1 MKKLKGILIFLVV
14 VLVIAGAVRGGLM
27 LVKKKRAAEAK
38 LPKPVVY
45 DMRVKTMKPKVTH
58 AVLTLP
64 YLALTKS
71 NDDVKIS
78 SRMSGRVLY
87 IVDNGKMVKK
97 GEVIARL
104 DDKELKTK
112 LESLNFSIASIRS
125 QIKSKEIALKN
136 LLKTHQRT
144 KELLKVKGASKEQFE
159 KEQTGIEAIKAG
171 IETLQLK
178 IKEVVANKEAI
189 KNSLSYATIKA
200 PVNGTAQRLANVG
213 DIAMPGKPLVSI
225 SAKTNGYL
233 LVRLPANVRSK
244 EIIYKDKKY
253 ALSPLGT
260 TFNGLLEYVA
270 NIDEN
275 LVSNQTV
282 SIDVV
287 IYDANGYFMPHD
299 AVLDRDGQSSVVVI
313 ENHRAHAK
321 KVKVI
326 ANGEQGVVLD
336 GVNPKENVVV
346 AKQDILL
353 KLLGGIKVR
362 AID

>member
-1 MKKLKGILIFLVV
+1 MKKLLIFLVV
-14 VLVIAGAVRGGLM
+14 ILVIAGAVKGGLT
-27 LVKKKRAAEAK
+27 LVKRKRAAEAK

-45 DMRVKTMKPKVTH
+45 DMRVKTMHPKISHVL
-58 AVLTLP
+58 LTLP

-112 LESLNFSIASIRS
+112 LESLNFSIASLKS

-171 IETLQLK
+171 INTLKLK
-178 IKEVVANKEAI
+178 IKEVEANKDAI
-189 KNSLSYATIKA
+189 KNSLSYAIIKA
-200 PVNGTAQRLANVG
+200 PVSGIAQRLSNIG

-233 LVRLPANVRSK
+233 LVRLPANVESN
-244 EIIYKDKKY
+244 EIIYKKKKY
-253 ALSPLGT
+253 SLEPLGT

-275 LVSNQTV
+275 LASNQTV

-287 IYDANGYFMPHD
+287 IYDKNGYMLPHD
-299 AVLDRDGQSSVVVI
+299 ALLDRDGKSSIVVVKGA
-313 ENHRAHAK
+313 RANAK
-321 KVKVI
+321 EVKVV
-326 ANGEQGVVLD
+326 ANGEQGVVVE
-336 GVNPKENVVV
+336 GINPKESIVV

-362 AID
+362 AVK

>member
-1 MKKLKGILIFLVV
+1 MKKLLIFLVV
-14 VLVIAGAVRGGLM
+14 ILVIAGAVKGGLT
-27 LVKKKRAAEAK
+27 LVKRKRAAEAK

-45 DMRVKTMKPKVTH
+45 DMRVKTMHPKISHVL
-58 AVLTLP
+58 LTLP

-112 LESLNFSIASIRS
+112 LESLNFSIASLKS
-125 QIKSKEIALKN
+125 QIKSKKIALKN

-171 IETLQLK
+171 INTLKLK
-178 IKEVVANKEAI
+178 IKEVEANKDAI
-189 KNSLSYATIKA
+189 KNSLSYAIIKA
-200 PVNGTAQRLANVG
+200 PVSGIAQRLSNIG

-233 LVRLPANVRSK
+233 LVRLPANVESN
-244 EIIYKDKKY
+244 EIIYKKKKY
-253 ALSPLGT
+253 SLEPLGT

-275 LVSNQTV
+275 LASNQTV

-287 IYDANGYFMPHD
+287 IYDKNGYMLPHD
-299 AVLDRDGQSSVVVI
+299 ALLDRDGKSSIVVVKAA
-313 ENHRAHAK
+313 RANAK
-321 KVKVI
+321 EVKVV
-326 ANGEQGVVLD
+326 ANGEQGVVVE
-336 GVNPKENVVV
+336 GINPKESIVV

-362 AID
+362 AVK

>member
-1 MKKLKGILIFLVV
+1 MKKFLIFLIV
-14 VLVIAGAVRGGLM
+14 VLVIVGAVKGGLT
-27 LVKKKRAAEAK
+27 LVKRKRAAEAK
-38 LPKPVVY
+38 LPKPVTY

-58 AVLTLP
+58 AMLTLP

-104 DDKELKTK
+104 DDKDLKTK
-112 LESLNFSIASIRS
+112 LQSLNFSIASLKS
-125 QIKSKEIALKN
+125 QIKSKRIALKN

-200 PVNGTAQRLANVG
+200 PVNGIAQRLANVG

-225 SAKTNGYL
+225 SAQTNGYL
-233 LVRLPANVRSK
+233 LVRLPANVKSK
-244 EIIYKDKKY
+244 EIIYKKKKY
-253 ALSPLGT
+253 SLEPLGT
-260 TFNGLLEYVA
+260 TFNGLLQYVA

-287 IYDANGYFMPHD
+287 IYDANGYFLPHD
-299 AVLDRDGQSSVVVI
+299 ALLDRDGKSSVVVI
-313 ENHRAHAK
+313 KNARASAK
-321 KVKVI
+321 EVKVV
-326 ANGEQGVVLD
+326 ANGEQGVVVN
-336 GVNPKENVVV
+336 GVVPTQNIAV

-362 AID
+362 AIQ

>member
-1 MKKLKGILIFLVV
+1 MKKLLIFLVV
-14 VLVIAGAVRGGLM
+14 ILVIVGAIKGGLT
-27 LVKKKRAAEAK
+27 LVKRKRASEAK

-45 DMRVKTMKPKVTH
+45 DMRVKTIVPKISH
-58 AVLTLP
+58 ALLTLP
-64 YLALTKS
+64 YLAITKS

-87 IVDNGKMVKK
+87 IVDNGKSVKK
-97 GEVIARL
+97 GEVVAKI
-104 DDKELKTK
+104 DSKDLKTK
-112 LESLNFSIASIRS
+112 LQSLDFSISSLKS
-125 QIKSKEIALKN
+125 QINSKKIALKN

-144 KELLKVKGASKEQFE
+144 KELLKVKGATKEQFE
-159 KEQTGIEAIKAG
+159 KEQTAIEAIKAG
-171 IETLQLK
+171 INTLRLK
-178 IKEVVANKEAI
+178 IKEVATNKDAI

-200 PVNGTAQRLANVG
+200 PVSGITRRLANTG

-233 LVRLPANVRSK
+233 LVRLPANVESN
-244 EIIYKDKKY
+244 EIIYKKKKY
-253 ALSPLGT
+253 SLEPLGT

-275 LVSNQTV
+275 LASNQTV

-287 IYDANGYFMPHD
+287 IYDKNGYMLPHD
-299 AVLDRDGQSSVVVI
+299 ALLDRDGKSSIVVVKGA
-313 ENHRAHAK
+313 RANAK
-321 KVKVI
+321 EVKVV
-326 ANGEQGVVLD
+326 ANGEQGVVVE
-336 GVNPKENVVV
+336 GINPKESIVV

-362 AID
+362 AVK

>member
-1 MKKLKGILIFLVV
+1 MKKLLIFLVV
-14 VLVIAGAVRGGLM
+14 ILVIAGAVKGGLT
-27 LVKKKRAAEAK
+27 LVKRKRAAEAK

-45 DMRVKTMKPKVTH
+45 DMRVKTMHPKISHVL
-58 AVLTLP
+58 LTLP

-112 LESLNFSIASIRS
+112 LESLNFSIASLKS

-171 IETLQLK
+171 INTLKLK
-178 IKEVVANKEAI
+178 IKEVEANKDAI
-189 KNSLSYATIKA
+189 KNSLSYAIIKA
-200 PVNGTAQRLANVG
+200 PVSGIAQRLSNIG

-233 LVRLPANVRSK
+233 LVRLPANVESN
-244 EIIYKDKKY
+244 EIIYKKKKY
-253 ALSPLGT
+253 SLEPLGT

-275 LVSNQTV
+275 LASNQTV

-287 IYDANGYFMPHD
+287 IYDKNGYMLPHD
-299 AVLDRDGQSSVVVI
+299 ALLDRDGKSSIVVVKAA
-313 ENHRAHAK
+313 RANAK
-321 KVKVI
+321 EVKVV
-326 ANGEQGVVLD
+326 ANGEQGVVVE
-336 GVNPKENVVV
+336 GINPKESIVV

-362 AID
+362 AVK

>member
-1 MKKLKGILIFLVV
+1 MKKLLIFLIV
-14 VLVIAGAVRGGLM
+14 VLVIVGAVKGGLT
-27 LVKKKRAAEAK
+27 LVKRKRAAEAK
-38 LPKPVVY
+38 LPKPVTY

-58 AVLTLP
+58 AMLTLP

-104 DDKELKTK
+104 DDKDLKTR
-112 LESLNFSIASIRS
+112 LESLNFSIASLKS
-125 QIKSKEIALKN
+125 QIKSKRIALKN

-225 SAKTNGYL
+225 SAQTNGYL
-233 LVRLPANVRSK
+233 LVRLPANVSSK
-244 EIIYKDKKY
+244 EIIYKGKKY
-253 ALSPLGT
+253 TLSPLGT
-260 TFNGLLEYVA
+260 TYNGLLEYVA
-270 NIDEN
+270 NINEN

-287 IYDANGYFMPHD
+287 IYDANGYFLPHD
-299 AVLDRDGQSSVVVI
+299 ALLDRDGKSSVVVI
-313 ENHRAHAK
+313 KNAHASAK
-321 KVKVI
+321 KVKVV
-326 ANGEQGVVLD
+326 ANGEQGVVVE
-336 GVNPKENVVV
+336 GVVPTQNIAV

-362 AID
+362 AIQ

>member
-1 MKKLKGILIFLVV
+1 MKKFLIFLVV
-14 VLVIAGAVRGGLM
+14 ILVIVGAVKGGLT
-27 LVKKKRAAEAK
+27 LVKRKRAAEAK

-45 DMRVKTMKPKVTH
+45 DMRVKTIHPKISH

-64 YLALTKS
+64 YLAITKS

-78 SRMSGRVLY
+78 SRMSGRILY
-87 IVDNGKMVKK
+87 IVDNGQSVKK

-104 DDKELKTK
+104 DSKDLKTK
-112 LESLNFSIASIRS
+112 LQSLNFSISSLLS
-125 QIKSKEIALKN
+125 QIKSKKIALKN

-171 IETLQLK
+171 INTLKLK
-178 IKEVVANKEAI
+178 IKEVDANKEAI

-200 PVNGTAQRLANVG
+200 PVNGTARRLANVG

-233 LVRLPANVRSK
+233 LVRLPANVKSS
-244 EIIYKDKKY
+244 EIIYKKKKY
-253 ALSPLGT
+253 SLEPLGT

-287 IYDANGYFMPHD
+287 IYDKNGYMLPHD
-299 AVLDRDGQSSVVVI
+299 ALLDRDGKSSIVLV
-313 ENHRAHAK
+313 NNARASAK
-321 KVKVI
+321 KVNVI
-326 ANGEQGVVLD
+326 ANGEQGVVVQ
-336 GVNPKENVVV
+336 GVDPKENIVV

-362 AID
+362 AIE